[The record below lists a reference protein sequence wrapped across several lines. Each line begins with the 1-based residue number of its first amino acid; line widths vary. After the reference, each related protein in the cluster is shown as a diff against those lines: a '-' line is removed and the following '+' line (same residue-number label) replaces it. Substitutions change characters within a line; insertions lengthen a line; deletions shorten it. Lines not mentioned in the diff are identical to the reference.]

1 MTREREHYS
10 YELMRTL
17 PFWLALFLAA
27 VFLGTTLG
35 GCQSGSASACQGAVR
50 CNCYPNSTCNSGLSC
65 LSNVCV
71 AASGSSGGQP
81 NPGDDAATAED
92 ASQGDSQEPPAD
104 DSPVANPANVVT
116 NGDFSQGATN
126 WSIVAGNGTFT
137 ASGGKGCVAVDA
149 TQLNQTVTLG
159 WPEPPGSPGAVL
171 LPGDSYTFSY
181 SAASTT
187 APVSLDAKVGQTTSP
202 YTADFE
208 TASDPV
214 TTTAG
219 PFSHTF
225 TASTGDPS
233 AGIAFAFMATAPET
247 VCFQNVSL
255 VQN

>member
-1 MTREREHYS
+1 
-10 YELMRTL
+10 MRTL
-17 PFWLALFLAA
+17 PSWLALFLAA
-27 VFLGTTLG
+27 IFLGTPLG
-35 GCQSGSASACQGAVR
+35 GCQSSSAGPCQGAVR

-65 LSNVCV
+65 LSNICV
-71 AASGSSGGQP
+71 ATSGGSSGGET
-81 NPGDDAATAED
+81 NPGDDAATADESED
-92 ASQGDSQEPPAD
+92 AAQQGDSQEPPAA
-104 DSPVANPANVVT
+104 DSPTGVGPTNVVT

-126 WSIVAGNGTFT
+126 WNIVAGNGTFT

-149 TQLNQTVTLG
+149 NQLNQTVTLG

-187 APVSLDAKVGQTTSP
+187 APVTMDAKVGQTTSP

-208 TASDPV
+208 TASDAV
-214 TTTAG
+214 TTTVT

-225 TASTGDPS
+225 TATTGDPS
-233 AGIAFAFMATAPET
+233 AGIAFAFMASAPET